1 MRGWGRRGGGNGC
14 WCWWG
19 MLVHDELA
27 WDRDRERGKEMVL
40 EDLYGCFV
48 LKPVRH
54 VTAERIVE
62 WRSGNSNKT
71 THLTKSTFFLSTEH
85 WIKRDSLDIQL
96 TSPSFPLL
104 ILLLL
109 LLFFNFLYSVAL
121 SRSNMFFFQLVI
133 MSGTVL
139 LAYYMECTD
148 LFSVHVQGFFCNDAE
163 LMKPYPGTE
172 ESSFVPPLI
181 LYCVVA
187 AAPTAVVSKNPFY
200 VYFFY

>member
-1 MRGWGRRGGGNGC
+1 MVGGKK
-14 WCWWG
+14 
-19 MLVHDELA
+19 A
-27 WDRDRERGKEMVL
+27 S
-40 EDLYGCFV
+40 
-48 LKPVRH
+48 
-54 VTAERIVE
+54 TAV
-62 WRSGNSNKT
+62 
-71 THLTKSTFFLSTEH
+71 
-85 WIKRDSLDIQL
+85 DIQL
-96 TSPSFPLL
+96 TSLSFPLL

-109 LLFFNFLYSVAL
+109 PLFFNFFYSVAL

-187 AAPTAVVSKNPFY
+187 AAPTAIVSKKKKRKEKAKKKLFY
-200 VYFFY
+200 LLFHRSV